1 MGVAR
6 DAPRLPPPT
15 TLAVPV
21 ARRPLAADLPGVAHG
36 RREAR
41 MAALIE
47 DHGIIGDLRTAA
59 LVSTDGDID
68 WLCLPRFDSPSV
80 FASLL
85 DDERGGRFT
94 VRCAGAARVKQMYL
108 PDSNVLVTRFLGE
121 HSVGEVVDFMVPHEE
136 GSTRRGA
143 SQLVRLVRAVRGR
156 VEVDIRCAPAFD
168 YARAPTEVEIVEG
181 AGAFFF
187 SPVAQVVLRST
198 VPLTADGSAAVASPV
213 LEEGESLALA
223 LSRWGSPHPLGMAE
237 VEDLLAA
244 TLQYWQRWI
253 RRSRYRGRYREMVER
268 SALTLKLLVYQPTGA
283 LVAAPTTSLPESL
296 GGTRNWDYRFTW
308 VRDAAFTVYALMRLG
323 FTEEAGAFMGWLE
336 ARCLEAEAGK
346 GLHILYG
353 IDGEVVGTEST
364 LDHLR
369 GYRDSRPVRIGNGAA
384 HQLQLDIL
392 GEVMDSVH
400 LYDRSGRPVSYELW
414 TALCRQLDWLE
425 AHWDEP
431 DCGVWEVRGPAQRFT
446 YSTLM
451 TWVAFERAGRLAS
464 RRGLPA
470 PRAAWQQAADRAY
483 LQLQE
488 QDWNPA
494 MGAYVQYPGSSTL
507 DAGALVIPLVGFT
520 GAEDPRF
527 LSTLAR
533 IEAEL
538 VTDSLVHRYR
548 TDGSDGFDEPE
559 GTFNLCSFWYVEALT
574 RAGRLDQARHTF
586 EKMLTYAN
594 HLGLYAEEIG
604 PSGEALGN
612 FPQAFTHLGLIRAAV
627 KLDRA
632 LAAR

>member
-1 MGVAR
+1 
-6 DAPRLPPPT
+6 
-15 TLAVPV
+15 
-21 ARRPLAADLPGVAHG
+21 
-36 RREAR
+36 

-47 DHGIIGDLRTAA
+47 DHGIIGDLHTAA

-80 FASLL
+80 FASIL

-94 VRCAGAARVKQMYL
+94 VRCTGATRVKQMYL

-121 HSVGEVVDFMVPHEE
+121 HFVGEVVDFMVPREQ
-136 GSTRRGA
+136 GSVRKGA

-156 VEVDIRCAPAFD
+156 VDVAIRCAPAFD
-168 YARAPTEVEIVEG
+168 YARARTEVDIVEG
-181 AGAFFF
+181 SGAFFF
-187 SPVAQVVLRST
+187 SPMAQLVLRAT
-198 VPLTADGSAAVASPV
+198 VPLVADGAAAVASPE

-223 LSRWGSPHPLGMAE
+223 LSRWGSPHPLEMGE
-237 VEDLLAA
+237 VQDLLAG

-253 RRSRYRGRYREMVER
+253 RQSRYRGRYREMVER

-283 LVAAPTTSLPESL
+283 LVAAPTTSLPEAI
-296 GGTRNWDYRFTW
+296 GGSRNWDYRFTW

-323 FTEEAGAFMGWLE
+323 FTEEAGAFMTWLG
-336 ARCLEAEAGK
+336 ARCTEATPDT

-353 IDGEVVGTEST
+353 IDGDVVGTEAT

-384 HQLQLDIL
+384 AQLQLDIV
-392 GEVMDSVH
+392 GEVMDSLH
-400 LYDRSGRPVSYELW
+400 LYDRNGRPVSYELW

-425 AHWDEP
+425 KHWEEP
-431 DCGVWEVRGPAQRFT
+431 DCGVWEVRGPQQRFT
-446 YSTLM
+446 YSTLL
-451 TWVAFERAGRLAS
+451 TWVAFERAGRLAR

-470 PRAAWQQAADRAY
+470 PLTAWRQAADRAY
-483 LQLQE
+483 LQIQE
-488 QDWNPA
+488 HDWNPQI
-494 MGAYVQYPGSSTL
+494 GAYVQYPHSSTL
-507 DAGALVIPLVGFT
+507 DAGALMIPLVGFT

-527 LSTLAR
+527 LSTLER

-548 TDGSDGFDEPE
+548 ADGSDGFEEPE

-574 RAGRLDQARHTF
+574 RAGRLEQARHT
-586 EKMLTYAN
+586 
-594 HLGLYAEEIG
+594 
-604 PSGEALGN
+604 
-612 FPQAFTHLGLIRAAV
+612 
-627 KLDRA
+627 
-632 LAAR
+632 

>member
-1 MGVAR
+1 
-6 DAPRLPPPT
+6 
-15 TLAVPV
+15 
-21 ARRPLAADLPGVAHG
+21 
-36 RREAR
+36 

-47 DHGIIGDLRTAA
+47 DHGIIGDLHTAA

-85 DDERGGRFT
+85 DDERGGRFG
-94 VRCAGAARVKQMYL
+94 VRCAGATRVKQMYL

-121 HSVGEVVDFMVPHEE
+121 EFVGEVVDFMVPHEQ
-136 GSTRRGA
+136 GSARRGA

-168 YARAPTEVEIVEG
+168 FARARTEVEIVEG
-181 AGAFFF
+181 SGAFFF
-187 SPVAQVVLRST
+187 SPVGQLVLRST
-198 VPLTADGSAAVASPV
+198 VPLTADGSAAAALPV
-213 LEEGESLALA
+213 LVDVVTLALA
-223 LSRWGSPHPLGMAE
+223 LSRWGSQHPMESGE
-237 VEDLLAA
+237 VEELLAA

-283 LVAAPTTSLPESL
+283 LVAAPTTSLPEAL

-323 FTEEAGAFMGWLE
+323 FTEEAGAFMTWLE
-336 ARCLEAEAGK
+336 ARCVDAEAEK

-364 LDHLR
+364 LDHLS

-384 HQLQLDIL
+384 HQLQLDIV
-392 GEVMDSVH
+392 GEVMDSLH
-400 LYDRSGRPVSYELW
+400 LYDRNGRPVSYELW

-425 AHWDEP
+425 AHWEEP
-431 DCGVWEVRGPAQRFT
+431 DCGVWEVRGPSRRFT

-451 TWVAFERAGRLAS
+451 TWVAFERAGRLAR

-470 PRAAWQQAADRAY
+470 PLESWRRTAEQAWF
-483 LQLQE
+483 QLQE
-488 QDWNPA
+488 HDWN
-494 MGAYVQYPGSSTL
+494 GELRAYVQYPGSTTL
-507 DAGALVIPLVGFT
+507 DAGALMIALVGFT

-527 LSTLAR
+527 LSTLER

-538 VTDSLVHRYR
+538 VTDSLVHRYH

-559 GTFNLCSFWYVEALT
+559 GTFNLCSFWYGEALT
-574 RAGRLDQARHTF
+574 RAGRLGQARQTF

-604 PSGEALGN
+604 RSGEALGN

-632 LAAR
+632 LKTGR

>member
-1 MGVAR
+1 
-6 DAPRLPPPT
+6 
-15 TLAVPV
+15 
-21 ARRPLAADLPGVAHG
+21 
-36 RREAR
+36 
-41 MAALIE
+41 MAAPIE
-47 DHGIIGDLRTAA
+47 DHGIIGDLHTAA

-80 FASLL
+80 FASIL

-94 VRCAGAARVKQMYL
+94 VRCTGATRVKQMYL

-121 HSVGEVVDFMVPHEE
+121 QFVGETVDFMVPHEQ
-136 GSTRRGA
+136 GSRRRGA

-156 VEVDIRCAPAFD
+156 PEVEIRCAPAFD
-168 YARAPTEVEIVEG
+168 YARARTEVEVVEG
-181 AGAFFF
+181 SGAFFF
-187 SPVAQVVLRST
+187 SPAAQLVLRST
-198 VPLTADGSAAVASPV
+198 VPLTADGSAAVGRAV
-213 LEEGESLALA
+213 LTEGGSLALA
-223 LSRWGSPHPLGMAE
+223 LSRWGSPQPLELGE
-237 VEDLLAA
+237 VQDLLDA

-253 RRSRYRGRYREMVER
+253 RRSRYHGRYREMVER

-283 LVAAPTTSLPESL
+283 LVAAPTTSLPEAI

-323 FTEEAGAFMGWLE
+323 LTEEAGAFMDWLE
-336 ARCLEAEAGK
+336 ARCTDARAEK
-346 GLHILYG
+346 GLRILYG
-353 IDGEVVGTEST
+353 IDGEDAVEETT
-364 LDHLR
+364 LDHLS

-384 HQLQLDIL
+384 SQLQLDIL
-392 GEVMDSVH
+392 GEVMDSLH
-400 LYDRSGRPVSYELW
+400 LYDRRGRPVSYELW

-425 AHWDEP
+425 AHWEEP
-431 DCGVWEVRGPAQRFT
+431 DHGVWEVRGPTQRFT

-451 TWVAFERAGRLAS
+451 TWVAFERAGRLAR
-464 RRGLPA
+464 RRGLPG
-470 PRAAWQQAADRAY
+470 PVTAWRETADRAY
-483 LQLQE
+483 RQLQE

-494 MGAYVQYPGSSTL
+494 IGAYVQYPGSSTL
-507 DAGALVIPLVGFT
+507 DAGALVLPLVRAT

-533 IEAEL
+533 IEADL

-548 TDGSDGFDEPE
+548 TDGTDGFDEPE

-574 RAGRLDQARHTF
+574 RAGRLDRARHTF

-594 HLGLYAEEIG
+594 HLGLYSEEIG

-632 LAAR
+632 LSSAGR

>member
-1 MGVAR
+1 
-6 DAPRLPPPT
+6 
-15 TLAVPV
+15 
-21 ARRPLAADLPGVAHG
+21 
-36 RREAR
+36 

-47 DHGIIGDLRTAA
+47 DHGIIGDLHTAA
-59 LVSTDGDID
+59 LVSTNGDID

-80 FASLL
+80 FASIL

-94 VRCAGAARVKQMYL
+94 VRCTGARRVKQMYL

-121 HSVGEVVDFMVPHEE
+121 HFVGEVVDFMVPHEQ
-136 GSTRRGA
+136 GSRRRGA
-143 SQLVRLVRAVRGR
+143 SQLVRLVRAIRGR
-156 VEVDIRCAPAFD
+156 VDVEIRCAPAFD
-168 YARAPTEVEIVEG
+168 YARARTEVDIVEG
-181 AGAFFF
+181 SGAFFF
-187 SPVAQVVLRST
+187 SPLAQLVLRST
-198 VPLTADGSAAVASPV
+198 VPLTASGSAAVGSAV

-223 LSRWGSPHPLGMAE
+223 LSRWGSPQPLELGE

-244 TLQYWQRWI
+244 TLQFWQRWI

-283 LVAAPTTSLPESL
+283 LVAAPTTSLPEAL

-323 FTEEAGAFMGWLE
+323 FTEEAGAFMTWLE
-336 ARCLEAEAGK
+336 ARCVDARAEK
-346 GLHILYG
+346 GLHILYN
-353 IDGEVVGTEST
+353 IDGDVVGAEST

-384 HQLQLDIL
+384 AQLQLDIL
-392 GEVMDSVH
+392 GEVMDSLH
-400 LYDRSGRPVSYELW
+400 LYDRNGRPVSYELW

-425 AHWDEP
+425 AHWEEP
-431 DCGVWEVRGPAQRFT
+431 DCGVWEVRGPTRRFT

-451 TWVAFERAGRLAS
+451 TWVAFERAGRLAR

-470 PRAAWQQAADRAY
+470 PLAAWRQAADRAWF
-483 LQLQE
+483 QVQE
-488 QDWNPA
+488 QDWNRQV
-494 MGAYVQYPGSSTL
+494 GAYVQYPGSTTL
-507 DAGALVIPLVGFT
+507 DAGALMIPLVGFT

-527 LSTLAR
+527 LSTLER
-533 IEAEL
+533 IEGEL
-538 VTDSLVHRYR
+538 VTDSLVHRYHA
-548 TDGSDGFDEPE
+548 DGSDGFDEPE

-574 RAGRLDQARHTF
+574 RAGRLEQARHTF

-632 LAAR
+632 LAASGR

>member
-1 MGVAR
+1 
-6 DAPRLPPPT
+6 
-15 TLAVPV
+15 
-21 ARRPLAADLPGVAHG
+21 
-36 RREAR
+36 

-47 DHGIIGDLRTAA
+47 DHGIIGDLHTAA

-94 VRCAGAARVKQMYL
+94 VRCTGATRVKQMYL

-121 HSVGEVVDFMVPHEE
+121 HFVGEVVDFMVPHEQ
-136 GSTRRGA
+136 GSRRHGA

-156 VEVDIRCAPAFD
+156 VDVEIRCAPAFD
-168 YARAPTEVEIVEG
+168 YARARTEVEIVEG
-181 AGAFFF
+181 SGAFFF
-187 SPVAQVVLRST
+187 SPLTQLVLRAT
-198 VPLTADGSAAVASPV
+198 VPLTADGSAAVGRPV
-213 LEEGESLALA
+213 REEGESLALA
-223 LSRWGSPHPLGMAE
+223 LSRWGSPHPLEMGE
-237 VEDLLAA
+237 VQDLLAG

-283 LVAAPTTSLPESL
+283 LVAAPTTSLPEAI

-323 FTEEAGAFMGWLE
+323 LTEEAGAFMTWLE
-336 ARCLEAEAGK
+336 ARCTDARAEK

-353 IDGEVVGTEST
+353 IDGDVIDSEAT

-384 HQLQLDIL
+384 AQRQLDIL
-392 GEVMDSVH
+392 GEVMDSVY
-400 LYDRSGRPVSYELW
+400 LYDRNGRPVSYELW

-425 AHWDEP
+425 EHWEEP
-431 DCGVWEVRGPAQRFT
+431 DHGVWEVRGPTQRFT

-451 TWVAFERAGRLAS
+451 TWVAFERAGQLVR

-470 PRAAWQQAADRAY
+470 PADAWREAADRAY
-483 LQLQE
+483 RQIQE
-488 QDWNPA
+488 QDWNPRI
-494 MGAYVQYPGSSTL
+494 GAYMQYPGSTTL
-507 DAGALVIPLVGFT
+507 DAGALMLPLVRLT

-527 LSTLAR
+527 LSTLER
-533 IEAEL
+533 IETEL
-538 VTDSLVHRYR
+538 VTDSLVHRYHA
-548 TDGSDGFDEPE
+548 DGSDGFDEPE

-574 RAGRLDQARHTF
+574 RAGRVDQARHTF

-594 HLGLYAEEIG
+594 HLGLYSEEIG

-632 LAAR
+632 LASRSGR

>member
-1 MGVAR
+1 
-6 DAPRLPPPT
+6 
-15 TLAVPV
+15 
-21 ARRPLAADLPGVAHG
+21 
-36 RREAR
+36 

-47 DHGIIGDLRTAA
+47 DHGIIGDLHTAA

-85 DDERGGRFT
+85 DDDRGGRFT
-94 VRCAGAARVKQMYL
+94 VRCTGARRAKQMYL

-121 HSVGEVVDFMVPHEE
+121 QFVGEVVDFMVPREQ

-156 VEVDIRCAPAFD
+156 VDVEIRCAPAFD
-168 YARAPTEVEIVEG
+168 YARARTEVEIVEG
-181 AGAFFF
+181 SGAFFF
-187 SPVAQVVLRST
+187 SPVTQLVLRST
-198 VPLTADGSAAVASPV
+198 VPLSADGSAAVGSTV

-223 LSRWGSPHPLGMAE
+223 LSRWGSPEPLEMAE
-237 VEDLLAA
+237 VQDLLSG

-253 RRSRYRGRYREMVER
+253 RQSRYRGRYREMVER

-283 LVAAPTTSLPESL
+283 LVAAPTTSLPEAI
-296 GGTRNWDYRFTW
+296 GGSRNWDYRFTW

-323 FTEEAGAFMGWLE
+323 FTEEAGAFMSWLG
-336 ARCLEAEAGK
+336 ARCTEATPDT
-346 GLHILYG
+346 GLSILYG
-353 IDGEVVGTEST
+353 IDGDVIGTEAT

-384 HQLQLDIL
+384 TQLQLDIV
-392 GEVMDSVH
+392 GEVMDSLH

-414 TALCRQLDWLE
+414 TALGRQLDWLE
-425 AHWDEP
+425 KHWEEA
-431 DCGVWEVRGPAQRFT
+431 DCGVWEVRGPVQRFT
-446 YSTLM
+446 YSTLL
-451 TWVAFERAGRLAS
+451 TWVAFDRAGRLAR
-464 RRGLPA
+464 RRGLPG
-470 PRAAWQQAADRAY
+470 PLTAWREVADRAY
-483 LQLQE
+483 RQLQE
-488 QDWNPA
+488 HDWNPA
-494 MGAYVQYPGSSTL
+494 IGAYVQYPHSATL
-507 DAGALVIPLVGFT
+507 DAGALMIPLVGFT

-527 LSTLAR
+527 RSTLDA

-548 TDGSDGFDEPE
+548 ADGSDGFVEPE
-559 GTFNLCSFWYVEALT
+559 GTFNLCSFWYIEALT
-574 RAGRLDQARHTF
+574 RAGRLEQARHTF

-594 HLGLYAEEIG
+594 HLGLYSEEIG
-604 PSGEALGN
+604 ASGEALGN

-632 LAAR
+632 LRTGR